1 MSISS
6 IHTVVCRPVSVKKL
20 GAPARLSARRSRVG
34 EWRGASTLS
43 GARPLVFAFAKA
55 KQKGESV
62 EDRASP
68 IEDQLVSVSL

>member
-43 GARPLVFAFAKA
+43 GARPLVFAKA

-62 EDRASP
+62 EDRAPP